1 MELLKNLGTKYLD
14 LNFDKSDK
22 GRHIFHNTADWAI
35 APQPQGI
42 LYPEYYDFFVNWRT
56 PVTVAALYVLAVV
69 LLNPKQGKVS
79 RVVAA
84 DTAAKQGQGQGQ
96 GQGKKKQQ
104 QDLSESSPFMTALVF
119 VHNTILCVYSAWTFY
134 GMFFAWK
141 KALATHNFMDAVC
154 DTNGTFWESLGYYSY
169 YFYLSKYY
177 EIVDTIIIL
186 LKGRRSSLLQTYH
199 HAGAIITMYLGYN
212 YRAHPIW
219 VFTTF
224 NSFVHTIM
232 YAYYAATSV
241 GLKPPGKKYIT
252 SMQITQFW
260 TGIALAIW
268 YELGAPKGCFS
279 NPGSRFAIWSV
290 LVYVVPLIYLFTA
303 FARKTYGDRVKRSK
317 AAAAAAQ
324 VKKEE

>member
-1 MELLKNLGTKYLD
+1 MASLQFFKDLGSTYLN
-14 LNFDKSDK
+14 LNFDDD
-22 GRHIFHNTADWAI
+22 RRIFRNTDNWDV
-35 APQPQGI
+35 APQPEGI
-42 LYPEYYDFFVNWRT
+42 LYPEYFDILVNWRT
-56 PVTVAALYVLAVV
+56 PFVVAALYVVAVV

-84 DTAAKQGQGQGQ
+84 DNAAKGAKPKNQE
-96 GQGKKKQQ
+96 
-104 QDLSESSPFMTALVF
+104 LSESTPFMTALVF
-119 VHNTILCVYSAWTFY
+119 THNTILCAYSAWTFY

-141 KALATHNFMDAVC
+141 DALATHSFMDAVC
-154 DTNGTFWESLGYYSY
+154 DTDRTFWDALGYYSY

-219 VFTTF
+219 IFTTF

-252 SMQITQFW
+252 TMQITQFW
-260 TGIALAIW
+260 TGTVLAFWYALF
-268 YELGAPKGCFS
+268 APKGCFTS
-279 NPGSRFAIWSV
+279 PGSRFAIWSV
-290 LVYVVPLIYLFTA
+290 LAYVFPLIYLFTT
-303 FARKTYGDRVKRSK
+303 FARTTYGNRNKSK
-317 AAAAAAQ
+317 K
-324 VKKEE
+324 VE

>member
-1 MELLKNLGTKYLD
+1 MESLQILKDFGTKYLN
-14 LNFDKSDK
+14 LNFQDD
-22 GRHIFHNTADWAI
+22 RRIFLNTDNWAVS
-35 APQPQGI
+35 PQPKGI
-42 LYPEYYDFFVNWRT
+42 LYPEYHDILVNWRT
-56 PVTVAALYVLAVV
+56 PFIIAGLYVLMVV

-84 DTAAKQGQGQGQ
+84 DNAAKGAGSN
-96 GQGKKKQQ
+96 KQKEEMSQ
-104 QDLSESSPFMTALVF
+104 STPFITTLVF

-141 KALATHNFMDAVC
+141 KALSTHTFMEAVC
-154 DTNGTFWESLGYYSY
+154 DTDGTFWDSLGFYSY

-199 HAGAIITMYLGYN
+199 HAGAIITMYMGYN
-212 YRAHPIW
+212 YKAHPIW
-219 VFTTF
+219 IFTTF

-241 GLKPPGKKYIT
+241 GLKPPGKKYLT

-260 TGIALAIW
+260 TGTALAFW
-268 YELGAPKGCFS
+268 YELGAPEGCFS
-279 NPGSRFAIWSV
+279 NPGSRFAIWTV
-290 LVYVVPLIYLFTA
+290 LAYVFPLIYLFMS
-303 FARKTYGDRVKRSK
+303 FASKMYGDRARKINAASAAK
-317 AAAAAAQ
+317 AK
-324 VKKEE
+324 VL

>member
-1 MELLKNLGTKYLD
+1 MTSFQTLKDLGIKYLNLD
-14 LNFDKSDK
+14 FDDD
-22 GRHIFHNTADWAI
+22 RRMFHNTNDWAI
-35 APQPQGI
+35 THQPEGI
-42 LYPEYYDFFVNWRT
+42 LFPEYYDTLVNWRT
-56 PVTVAALYVLAVV
+56 PFIVAAFYVFAVV

-84 DTAAKQGQGQGQ
+84 DNASKVSGNVD
-96 GQGKKKQQ
+96 KKQKQ
-104 QDLSESSPFMTALVF
+104 ELSQSTSFMTALVF
-119 VHNTILCVYSAWTFY
+119 VHNTILCVYSAWTFH
-134 GMFFAWK
+134 GMFFAWM
-141 KALATHNFMDAVC
+141 KAFSTHSFMDALC
-154 DTNGTFWESLGYYSY
+154 DSDGTFWNSLGYYSY

-177 EIVDTIIIL
+177 EILDTIIIL

-219 VFTTF
+219 VFTTL

-260 TGIALAIW
+260 TGIGFILW
-268 YELGAPKGCFS
+268 YEMGAPKGCFS
-279 NPGSRFAIWSV
+279 NPGSRFAVWSV
-290 LVYVVPLIYLFTA
+290 LVYVLPLIYLFTS
-303 FARKTYGDRVKRSK
+303 FARQMYGNRTKRSSTTS
-317 AAAAAAQ
+317 AHA
-324 VKKEE
+324 KKE

>member
-1 MELLKNLGTKYLD
+1 MALQIFKDLGSTFLNLD
-14 LNFDKSDK
+14 FEDD
-22 GRHIFHNTADWAI
+22 RHIFKNTADWTI
-35 APQPQGI
+35 ASQPQGI
-42 LYPEYYDFFVNWRT
+42 LFPEYHDALVNWRT
-56 PVTVAALYVLAVV
+56 PFMVAALYVLGVV

-84 DTAAKQGQGQGQ
+84 DTAAKDGA
-96 GQGKKKQQ
+96 KNKDKKQE
-104 QDLSESSPFMTALVF
+104 LSSSSPAMTALVF

-141 KALATHNFMDAVC
+141 KALSTHTFMEAVC
-154 DTNGTFWESLGYYSY
+154 DTDGTFWDSLGYYSY

-219 VFTTF
+219 IFTTF

-241 GLKPPGKKYIT
+241 GLKPPGKKYLT

-260 TGIALAIW
+260 VGTSLAFW
-268 YELGAPKGCFS
+268 YEIGAPKGCFT

-290 LVYVVPLIYLFTA
+290 LVYVFPLIYLFTA
-303 FARKTYGDRVKRSK
+303 FARKMYGNRVKVAQAAK
-317 AAAAAAQ
+317 ATHA
-324 VKKEE
+324 KEE

>member
-1 MELLKNLGTKYLD
+1 M
-14 LNFDKSDK
+14 
-22 GRHIFHNTADWAI
+22 
-35 APQPQGI
+35 
-42 LYPEYYDFFVNWRT
+42 
-56 PVTVAALYVLAVV
+56 VV

-84 DTAAKQGQGQGQ
+84 DNAAKAAGAS
-96 GQGKKKQQ
+96 KKQE
-104 QDLSESSPFMTALVF
+104 LSQSSPFMTALVF
-119 VHNTILCVYSAWTFY
+119 VHNTILCIYSAWTFY

-141 KALATHNFMDAVC
+141 KALSTHTFMEAVC
-154 DTNGTFWESLGYYSY
+154 DTDGTFWDSLGYYSY

-199 HAGAIITMYLGYN
+199 HAGAIITMYMGYN

-219 VFTTF
+219 IFTTF

-232 YAYYAATSV
+232 YAYYAATSIGV
-241 GLKPPGKKYIT
+241 KPPGKKYIT

-260 TGIALAIW
+260 TGTVLAFW

-279 NPGSRFAIWSV
+279 NPGSRFAIWTV
-290 LVYVVPLIYLFTA
+290 LVYVFPLIYLFTA
-303 FARKTYGDRVKRSK
+303 FARKMYGNRVR
-317 AAAAAAQ
+317 AAAAKG
-324 VKKEE
+324 KKEE